1 MSPFFFLKEHAKVV
15 GRRSPPASS
24 VSATGAS
31 KQMLV
36 RRSKSSA
43 ILPLRKHL
51 IEKTIAEQQQ
61 KVVAAQAAAAAAA
74 ASAATTPSGSTAFSS
89 SPDSDS
95 STGKSLSIRPIEEV
109 MEEDS
114 FSRSG
119 SMTNIMGSNP
129 AESNAM
135 EVDSISEQPPQQV
148 SKKCFFM
155 FFSVH
160 PYPFCPL
167 RQNGPVMFC
176 K

>member
-1 MSPFFFLKEHAKVV
+1 MV

-24 VSATGAS
+24 VSGVGAGGAA

-51 IEKTIAEQQQ
+51 IEKTLAEQQQ
-61 KVVAAQAAAAAAA
+61 KAVAAQAAAAAAA
-74 ASAATTPSGSTAFSS
+74 VANISASSGSFNNLSEDNSS
-89 SPDSDS
+89 AVAGVA
-95 STGKSLSIRPIEEV
+95 GKSLSIRPIEEV

-119 SMTNIMGSNP
+119 SMHGSMTNIMSP
-129 AESNAM
+129 HQECNAM
-135 EVDSISEQPPQQV
+135 EVDSVAEHHSPQQQV
-148 SKKCFFM
+148 M
-155 FFSVH
+155 
-160 PYPFCPL
+160 YL
-167 RQNGPVMFC
+167 GP